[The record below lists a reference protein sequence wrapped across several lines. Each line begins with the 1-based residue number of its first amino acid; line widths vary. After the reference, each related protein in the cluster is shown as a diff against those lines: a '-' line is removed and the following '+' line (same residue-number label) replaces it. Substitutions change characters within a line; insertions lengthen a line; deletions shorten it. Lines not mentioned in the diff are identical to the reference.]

1 VSAPA
6 KIVPTR
12 DRYIPQVKAFVP
24 LCDGEALVVRCSIL
38 MMRDQ
43 ATAGMRRC
51 GDEARPVLNTIMELA
66 GHYAFV
72 TMPIERLQELRKE
85 LVRLTMCA
93 NALERFAYRLEYPEG
108 GE

>member
-1 VSAPA
+1 VNAH
-6 KIVPTR
+6 VTPTR

-24 LCDGEALVVRCSIL
+24 LCDGEALTMRCSLL

-72 TMPIERLQELRKE
+72 TMPLDRLKELRTE

-93 NALERFAYRLEYPEG
+93 NALERFAYRLEYPKG